1 MMRLKMTVSVYLVSD
16 LVIYSDTTGQLS
28 KRKEWQ
34 GEEWLKRGVG
44 WGGVIGGCMGFT
56 YC

>member
-1 MMRLKMTVSVYLVSD
+1 MCNPMMRLKMTVSVYLVSD

-34 GEEWLKRGVG
+34 GDRGMIEARGGVG
-44 WGGVIGGCMGFT
+44 W
-56 YC
+56 